1 MLKFNLGSI
10 AHYPAPLRLGI
21 FVLTL
26 LLIWLPFTVPIYWL
40 ETDANK
46 INILTLS
53 LLYIEFIFLLKY
65 WGKHIYKQPQI
76 LRNYGLEISRQN
88 CQFFFKGLTI
98 GLLSLL
104 ALFLLQGILG
114 WVVWQPPPSALLR
127 YILEGLLVAVGLG
140 FAEELL
146 FRGWLLDELERDYD
160 PKVALWVSSLIFALL
175 HFIKPVAE
183 IIRTLP
189 EFPALFLLGLIL
201 VWAKRSTV
209 RNSIVAPPN
218 NLNQTVRKKQELL
231 GMPMGLHAGLVW
243 GYYIIN
249 VGELVAYSGKV
260 SPVIVSVDRPLAGI
274 MPLLFFSA
282 IAFWMGKLA
291 NRK

>member
-1 MLKFNLGSI
+1 MLKLNLGFI

-65 WGKHIYKQPQI
+65 WGKHIYKQPQL
-76 LRNYGLEISRQN
+76 LRSYGLEISWPN

-98 GLLSLL
+98 GLLSLFT
-104 ALFLLQGILG
+104 LFLLQGILG
-114 WVVWQPPPSALLR
+114 WVVWQPPPNELLR
-127 YILEGLLVAVGLG
+127 YILEGLLVACGLG

-146 FRGWLLDELERDYD
+146 FRGWLLDELERDYK
-160 PKVALWVSSLIFALL
+160 PNVALWVSSLIFALL

-209 RNSIVAPPN
+209 RNSP
-218 NLNQTVRKKQELL
+218 NQTVKKKPALL
-231 GMPMGLHAGLVW
+231 GMPMGFHAGLIW

-249 VGELVAYSGKV
+249 VGELVADAGKV
-260 SPVIVSVDRPLAGI
+260 PPVIVSVDRPLAGI
-274 MPLLFFSA
+274 MGLLFLSA
-282 IAFWMGKLA
+282 IAFWMRQLA
-291 NRK
+291 NNIN